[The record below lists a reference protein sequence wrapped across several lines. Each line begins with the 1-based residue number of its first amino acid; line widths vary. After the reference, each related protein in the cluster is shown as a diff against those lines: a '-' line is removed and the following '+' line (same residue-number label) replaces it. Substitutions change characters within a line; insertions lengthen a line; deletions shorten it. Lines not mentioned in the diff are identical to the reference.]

1 MKECIVNE
9 EKDRTI
15 KAERDE
21 TPTVI
26 LRKETQT
33 FWRTQFEER

>member
-1 MKECIVNE
+1 MKECIVNK
-9 EKDRTI
+9 EKDKTT